1 MVHHIGPHEF
11 HTTGDIT
18 FLRAHGEFSLQDAE
32 EYVRRRNQ
40 ILKEQHYVLLL
51 IDLTHTTGIPP
62 EARRYI
68 AASKIESDA
77 QNHAIA
83 VFGARPL
90 TRALLQLLFSAVSL
104 IGRRPMVQL
113 VFAASGPSATTLDLR
128 ARSQF
133 SSMAC
138 IVHGQVSV

>member
-1 MVHHIGPHEF
+1 MVLGIGPHEF

-18 FLRAHGEFSLQDAE
+18 VLRAHGEFSLQDAE
-32 EYVRRRNQ
+32 EYVRLRNQ
-40 ILKEQHYVLLL
+40 ILQRQRYVLLL
-51 IDLTHTTGIPP
+51 IDLTHTTGMPP

-104 IGRRPMVQL
+104 IGRRP
-113 VFAASGPSATTLDLR
+113 VFASLVSDEASALRYLTEQRQVIHSRLREAT
-128 ARSQF
+128 AS
-133 SSMAC
+133 
-138 IVHGQVSV
+138 

>member
-77 QNHAIA
+77 QNHA
-83 VFGARPL
+83 GAADLDRGSGLPRSEEH
-90 TRALLQLLFSAVSL
+90 TSELQS
-104 IGRRPMVQL
+104 
-113 VFAASGPSATTLDLR
+113 
-128 ARSQF
+128 
-133 SSMAC
+133 
-138 IVHGQVSV
+138 H